1 MTTYLEE
8 RLEWYDHNYRIGN
21 ALITDKQF
29 DQLEKNL
36 LRIDPNCDY
45 FTNKKSLP
53 LPSLK
58 KNSIDEFLEGL
69 LPETR
74 LLIEPK
80 IDGISIALQYR
91 DGNLEKSISRKGI
104 DVTNKIAEI
113 QDVPLKL
120 PVSGIMPV
128 SYTHLTLPTKA

>member
-36 LRIDPNCDY
+36 LRIEPDCDY

-53 LPSLK
+53 LPS
-58 KNSIDEFLEGL
+58 
-69 LPETR
+69 
-74 LLIEPK
+74 
-80 IDGISIALQYR
+80 
-91 DGNLEKSISRKGI
+91 
-104 DVTNKIAEI
+104 
-113 QDVPLKL
+113 
-120 PVSGIMPV
+120 
-128 SYTHLTLPTKA
+128 